1 MNNLL
6 RDPKTKAIVNNNQEE
21 LNRILR
27 ERQLAEDVE
36 LLKKEIK
43 ELTTIISN
51 INAK

>member
-36 LLKKEIK
+36 LIKKRNKRIK
-43 ELTTIISN
+43 DHY
-51 INAK
+51 K